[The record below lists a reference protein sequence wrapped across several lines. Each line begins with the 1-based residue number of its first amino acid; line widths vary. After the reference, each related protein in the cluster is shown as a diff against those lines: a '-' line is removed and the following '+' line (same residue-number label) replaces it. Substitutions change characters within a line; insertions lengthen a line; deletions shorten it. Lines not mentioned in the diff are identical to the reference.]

1 MILLQDSSDDF
12 TLRNM
17 YFPLQDIEA
26 VKLNVNDPEHL
37 RIHSLETFGTHDGPG
52 IRMVVFVQGC
62 QFRCLYCQNP
72 DSLDVKGGTLVE
84 IEELVKRA
92 VRQKN
97 YFGKEGGVTVSGGE
111 PLLQRSKLTTFFKRL
126 HEQGINTC
134 LDSNGR
140 LNTPEVHELLEYTDL
155 LLLDVKHI
163 NDEWHHKLTGQS
175 NKNTLELAAYR
186 EASGKRMWLRY
197 VLVPGWSDQE
207 QYIEEWAQRF
217 SDYKTVDR
225 VEIIPF
231 HQLGMHKWELMNIQY
246 PLKDT
251 PVPSRESQ
259 ELTKSI
265 FEKYFGNVVLK

>member
-1 MILLQDSSDDF
+1 
-12 TLRNM
+12 M

-26 VKLNVNDPEHL
+26 AKLNENDPQHL

-52 IRMVVFVQGC
+52 IRMVVFAQGC

-84 IEELVKRA
+84 IDELVKRA
-92 VRQKN
+92 IRQKN
-97 YFGKEGGVTVSGGE
+97 YFGDEGGVTVSGGE
-111 PLLQRSKLTTFFKRL
+111 PLLQRSKLITFFKQL
-126 HEQGINTC
+126 QENGINTC

-140 LNTPEVHELLEYTDL
+140 LNTAEVHELLTYTDI

-175 NKNTLELAAYR
+175 NKTTLELAAYR
-186 EASGKRMWLRY
+186 ESTGKRMWLRY

-207 QYIEEWAQRF
+207 EYLEQWGMHF
-217 SDYKTVDR
+217 SQYKTVER

-231 HQLGMHKWELMNIQY
+231 HQLGMHKWEFMNITY
-246 PLKDT
+246 PLQNT
-251 PVPSRESQ
+251 PVPSQ
-259 ELTKSI
+259 QIKDLAKGI
-265 FEKYFGNVVLK
+265 FDKYFANVVLK

>member
-1 MILLQDSSDDF
+1 
-12 TLRNM
+12 M

-26 VKLNVNDPEHL
+26 AKLNENDPEHL

-84 IEELVKRA
+84 IRELVQRA
-92 VRQKN
+92 IRQKN
-97 YFGKEGGVTVSGGE
+97 YFGAEGGVTVSGGE
-111 PLLQRSKLTTFFKRL
+111 PLLQRSKLSSFFKQL
-126 HEQGINTC
+126 QQQGINTC

-140 LNTPEVHELLEYTDL
+140 LNTPEVHELLEHTDL

-163 NDEWHHKLTGQS
+163 NDEWHKKLTGQS
-175 NKNTLELAAYR
+175 NKNTLDLAAYR
-186 EASGKRMWLRY
+186 EESGKRMWLRY

-207 QYIEEWAQRF
+207 KYIEEWAAYF
-217 SDYKTVDR
+217 ADYKTVDR

-231 HQLGMHKWELMNIQY
+231 HQLGMHKWEIMNIDY

-251 PVPSRESQ
+251 NTPSQESQ
-259 ELTKSI
+259 QLTKSI
-265 FEKYFGNVVLK
+265 FDKYFDNVILK

>member
-1 MILLQDSSDDF
+1 
-12 TLRNM
+12 M

-26 VKLNVNDPEHL
+26 ASLNVNDPEHL

-52 IRMVVFVQGC
+52 IRLVVFAQGC

-72 DSLDVKGGTLVE
+72 DSLDVKGGILVE
-84 IEELVKRA
+84 IQELVKRA
-92 VRQKN
+92 IRQKN
-97 YFGKEGGVTVSGGE
+97 YFGAEGGVTVSGGE
-111 PLLQRSKLTTFFKRL
+111 PLLQRSKVTTFFKRL

-140 LNTPEVHELLEYTDL
+140 LNTPEVHELLEHTDL

-163 NDEWHHKLTGQS
+163 NDDWHRRLTGLS

-197 VLVPGWSDQE
+197 VLVPGWTDQK
-207 QYIEEWAQRF
+207 QYIEQWGQYF
-217 SDYKTVDR
+217 SSYKTVER
-225 VEIIPF
+225 VEIIQF
-231 HQLGMHKWELMNIQY
+231 HQLGMHKWELMNIEY
-246 PLKDT
+246 PLKNS

-259 ELTKSI
+259 ELTKNI
-265 FEKYFGNVVLK
+265 FDKYFNNVVLK

>member
-1 MILLQDSSDDF
+1 
-12 TLRNM
+12 M

-26 VKLNVNDPEHL
+26 SKLNENDPQHL

-72 DSLDVKGGTLVE
+72 DSIDVKGGTLVE
-84 IEELVKRA
+84 IQELVMRA
-92 VRQKN
+92 LREKN
-97 YFGKEGGVTVSGGE
+97 YFGAEGGVTVSGGE
-111 PLLQRSKLTTFFKRL
+111 PLLQRSKLTTFFKLL
-126 HEQGINTC
+126 HQQRINTC

-140 LNTPEVHELLEYTDL
+140 LNTPEVHELLEHTDL

-175 NKNTLELAAYR
+175 NKTTLDLAAYR

-197 VLVPGWSDQE
+197 VLVPGWTDQDE
-207 QYIEEWAQRF
+207 YIEQWAQHF
-217 SDYKTVDR
+217 SNYKTVDR

-231 HQLGMHKWELMNIQY
+231 HQLGMHKWELMNIEY
-246 PLKDT
+246 SLKDT
-251 PVPSRESQ
+251 PVPSAEMQ
-259 ELTKSI
+259 KMTKDI
-265 FEKYFGNVVLK
+265 FNKYFENVILK

>member
-1 MILLQDSSDDF
+1 M
-12 TLRNM
+12 T

-26 VKLNVNDPEHL
+26 AKLNIADPAHL

-62 QFRCLYCQNP
+62 QFRCVYCQNP
-72 DSLDVKGGTLVE
+72 DSIDVHGGTMVE

-92 VRQKN
+92 VRQKS
-97 YFGKEGGVTVSGGE
+97 YFKKGGGVTVSGGE

-126 HEQGINTC
+126 HEEGINTC

-140 LNTPEVHELLEYTDL
+140 LNTPEVHELLEHTDI

-163 NDEWHHKLTGQS
+163 NDEWHHKVTGVT
-175 NKNTLELAAYR
+175 NKNTLALAEYR
-186 EASGKRMWLRY
+186 ESTGKKMWLRY
-197 VLVPGWSDQE
+197 VLVPGWTDQE
-207 QYIEEWAQRF
+207 EYLEEWGKHFA
-217 SDYKTVDR
+217 DYKTLER

-231 HQLGMHKWELMNIQY
+231 HQLGSHKWDILKMNY

-251 PVPSRESQ
+251 PIPTAEGK
-259 ELTKSI
+259 EKAKAI
-265 FEKYFGNVVLK
+265 FEKYFDNVILK